1 MGYHFIERTAVP
13 AWSPR
18 QGDPLVATGTVA
30 GAMDASFSNTS
41 TLEIFKLPEN
51 DTTPSLTPLNKVEAP
66 ARFQRLAWSK
76 HDTYAQGVLAGGLE
90 NGDVTFWNPQE
101 IIDGNASSSVLHS
114 SSAHTGAVCGLEF
127 NPLQQNLMASGATNG
142 EVFIWDIVNEF
153 KSHSSGA
160 RSQRIENV
168 TDLAWNNQV
177 QHILVTA
184 SNTGALVV
192 WDLRQHR
199 EIMVLNSSGNAIG
212 ASQSRAGASAVVWN
226 PASATQLVSASSD
239 DNNTDILFW
248 DLRNA
253 NAPARTLS
261 GHQRGVL
268 SLSWCRK
275 DAGLLLSSGKDNRT
289 ICWDPNTSE
298 IVGELPPA
306 ANWVYDVQWNQA
318 NPNLLSGASFDGR
331 VSLYTLSR
339 QDAAAEAA
347 NRVVDDPFAPQS
359 TTAFAPSLSLKRP
372 PKWLARPCGA
382 SFGFGGQLVRF
393 TKDSASVSIVKFVSE
408 PELAR
413 QAQQLE
419 SLLQSNEQAAELCRE
434 RLEQSRGT
442 DQERSWQ
449 VLQILFES
457 DARDKLIR
465 FMGFDK
471 GAVQQRIQE
480 LIQAKQAEE
489 PKNESPEVA
498 KSESPEQPNGDVAD
512 ESMEEADGKQST
524 KDAEKDKA
532 DEDTGND
539 LFSGTVPLDAEAEDF
554 FSKPMDTAAPE
565 STAAT
570 VGTGGSIA
578 PSVAA
583 GADADIQ
590 ALQVA
595 FSGAFQIYDKRKDVA
610 MEDADG
616 LVTRAV
622 LLGDIASAV
631 SLCIEQERFADA
643 LVLATC
649 SPDPAL
655 ATRAQQ
661 AYFARRAQQASY
673 VRLLHSIATGDLTD
687 VVENA
692 DISEWDEALALL
704 CTYAQGDQ
712 FSNLCEVLGRRLEA
726 ASEPDNAVLCYL
738 ASGNLDKVACLWIAS
753 SNGTSQHSHSRIQT
767 IHSLVEKVS
776 VFRNA
781 VQFIDPALN
790 DEGTTFPLAPL
801 YDVYIEYAQFL
812 ASQGLTATAQ
822 QYLMRVPKT
831 YRRYMPNGEDA
842 LTTLRNRLDVAVETP
857 WTPAPVYAEGFS
869 QQQQPQQQ
877 QQQQQQ
883 LYGGYPSGGYPATNM
898 PAAQHYTSHGNT
910 VYPTSSGAYAPA
922 AYSAA
927 PAYPP
932 TSSGFA
938 GMAQGYPSQS
948 AAPSG
953 MFPPPPQPL
962 NPASIPSGQT
972 PPPRRDDGA
981 WNDPPMVS
989 KPVKRTSQAQ
999 AGAHAKPA
1007 AIVSPF
1013 PQGRDTPP
1021 PASVAPYAGA
1031 RSPLQQ
1037 QQAPPPPRAGFVPAA
1052 SKPMPPPP
1060 PPSQQV
1066 QQAPPPAASM
1076 AFPTA
1081 QHAPAQPH
1089 AQPFQPSF
1097 PPPAAS
1103 FSQQQPGFIPPASAA
1118 MAAAPAMM
1126 SAPQSMR
1133 GQVVAA
1139 ASAAGPR
1146 SSTPG
1151 AAPAQ
1156 ASTPKPPAGSQSKYP
1171 PGDRSHL
1178 PAEWKPIVSALS
1190 GALDQ
1195 AKQFSAPGQKR
1206 MVTDADRRLNQLF
1219 DLMNCDE
1226 IKMKDKLKPVFDQ
1239 LVSNINSRQYPA
1251 ALQCQAELM
1260 TINSDIMSC
1269 LVGVK
1274 HLINVLKT
1282 LPM

>member
-41 TLEIFKLPEN
+41 TLEIFKLPE
-51 DTTPSLTPLNKVEAP
+51 DDSVPSLTPLNKVEAP

-90 NGDVTFWNPQE
+90 NGDVTFWDPQE

-127 NPLQQNLMASGATNG
+127 NPLQPNLMASGATNG

-199 EIMVLNSSGNAIG
+199 EIMVLNSSGNVIG
-212 ASQSRAGASAVVWN
+212 ASQTRAGASAVVWN

-239 DNNTDILFW
+239 DNSSDILFW

-289 ICWDPNTSE
+289 ICWDPSTSE

-306 ANWVYDVQWNQA
+306 ANWVYDVQWNQS

-347 NRVVDDPFAPQS
+347 SRVVDDPFAPQS
-359 TTAFAPSLSLKRP
+359 TSAFAPSLSLKRP

-382 SFGFGGQLVRF
+382 SFGFGGRLVRF
-393 TKDSASVSIVKFVSE
+393 TKDNTNVSIVEFVSE

-419 SLLQSNEQAAELCRE
+419 SLLQSNEQAADLCRE

-471 GAVQQRIQE
+471 AAVQQRIQE
-480 LIQAKQAEE
+480 LIQAKQAQE
-489 PKNESPEVA
+489 PKTESVKSESA
-498 KSESPEQPNGDVAD
+498 KSESVEQSNGDVVD
-512 ESMEEADGKQST
+512 ESMAGAEDKQPD
-524 KDAEKDKA
+524 KDAENEKT
-532 DEDTGND
+532 DEDAGND

-554 FSKPMDTAAPE
+554 FSKPMDSAAPE

-578 PSVAA
+578 PSVVA

-753 SNGTSQHSHSRIQT
+753 SNDSSQHSHSRIQT

-781 VQFIDPALN
+781 VQFIDPALD
-790 DEGTTFPLAPL
+790 DEATTFPLAPL

-812 ASQGLTATAQ
+812 TSQGLTDTAQ
-822 QYLMRVPKT
+822 QYLMRVPKM

-842 LTTLRNRLDVAVETP
+842 LATLRNLLGMAAETP
-857 WTPAPVYAEGFS
+857 WSPAPVQAEGFS

-877 QQQQQQ
+877 QPQPQPQQQPQQQ
-883 LYGGYPSGGYPATNM
+883 LQQQPYGGYPSGYPATSM
-898 PAAQHYTSHGNT
+898 PAAQHYTSHGNAM
-910 VYPTSSGAYAPA
+910 YPASSAYA
-922 AYSAA
+922 SAA

-932 TSSGFA
+932 MSSGFA
-938 GMAQGYPSQS
+938 GMAQGYPSQPA

-989 KPVKRTSQAQ
+989 KPVKRASQAQ

-1037 QQAPPPPRAGFVPAA
+1037 QAPPPPRAGFVPAT

-1060 PPSQQV
+1060 SQQ
-1066 QQAPPPAASM
+1066 QAASM

-1103 FSQQQPGFIPPASAA
+1103 FSQQQPGFMPPASAA
-1118 MAAAPAMM
+1118 MAAAPVM

-1139 ASAAGPR
+1139 SAAGPR

-1151 AAPAQ
+1151 APAPPPAQ
-1156 ASTPKPPAGSQSKYP
+1156 ASTPKPSAGSQKYP

-1178 PAEWKPIVSALS
+1178 PAEWKPVFSALS

-1195 AKQFSAPGQKR
+1195 AKQFAAPGQKR

-1226 IKMKDKLKPVFDQ
+1226 IKMKDRLKPVFDQ
-1239 LVSNINSRQYPA
+1239 LVSNINARQYPA